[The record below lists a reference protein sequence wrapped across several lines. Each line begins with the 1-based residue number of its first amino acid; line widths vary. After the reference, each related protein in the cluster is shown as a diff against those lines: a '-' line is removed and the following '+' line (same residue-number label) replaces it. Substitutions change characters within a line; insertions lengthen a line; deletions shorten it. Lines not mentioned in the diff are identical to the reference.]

1 MKIMHPLLFTLLMSV
16 GSATAWAAECTTSF
30 YCYGSTASAVVRVNT
45 RPPPIPPPNRRVVQQ
60 RQQAQFALRNR
71 PTPRI
76 ARPAVATPAPQARVA
91 APVIARPTPRAAI
104 TVPRAQPIQQPAA
117 RAPLPPPN
125 RPVGNCAALLQQAST
140 LESQAVLAS
149 KRNDR
154 QGSVMRFRDAAN
166 LRQQAARFN
175 CG

>member
-16 GSATAWAAECTTSF
+16 GSTTAWAAECTSSF
-30 YCYGSTASAVVRVNT
+30 YCYGNTASTVVRVNT

-76 ARPAVATPAPQARVA
+76 ATPGSIRPA
-91 APVIARPTPRAAI
+91 PRAAI
-104 TVPRAQPIQQPAA
+104 TVPRAQPMQPAV

-140 LESQAVLAS
+140 LESHAVLAS